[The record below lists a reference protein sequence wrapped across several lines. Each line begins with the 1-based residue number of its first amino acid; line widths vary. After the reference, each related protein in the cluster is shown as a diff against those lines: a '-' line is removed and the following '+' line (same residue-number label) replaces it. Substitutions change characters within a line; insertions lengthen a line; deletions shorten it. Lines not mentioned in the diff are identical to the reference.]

1 MAAFGTPQAEFH
13 GYTYNV
19 PSNAPWR
26 NGTKSISARP
36 CGGTN
41 QLNDSPR
48 TVNFGACRIGVLE
61 EIAQTGDADVLV
73 VWPNPTTGL
82 LQLKAWLAEAGKV
95 EVMVQDLTG
104 RTAKSN
110 QFRAEAGVFEAQM
123 NLEDLPMG
131 MYLLQVQTSQKRFLK
146 KVVLM
151 R

>member
-1 MAAFGTPQAEFH
+1 
-13 GYTYNV
+13 
-19 PSNAPWR
+19 
-26 NGTKSISARP
+26 
-36 CGGTN
+36 
-41 QLNDSPR
+41 
-48 TVNFGACRIGVLE
+48 E
-61 EIAQTGDADVLV
+61 EIDQTGDADVLV

-82 LQLKAWLAEAGKV
+82 LQLKTWLAEAGKV